1 MRLSSLPN
9 AITIA
14 RVVLTLPL
22 LWLLATNDYLP
33 AFWVALVAGLS
44 DGVDGYL
51 ARRFDWSSALGGV
64 LDPIA
69 DKLFVSVCYI
79 GLWWSGHLP
88 GWLVALV
95 FGRDLVIVAGG
106 CAWWRLHGS
115 FEAVPSWLGKFSTAL
130 QITLVACV
138 LADLAVQPLPA
149 VLLGALMLATAILTV
164 ASGTDY
170 VVRYGLR
177 ARREHG
183 SKR

>member
-1 MRLSSLPN
+1 MRLNWLPN

-14 RVVLTLPL
+14 RVALTGPL

-33 AFWVALVAGLS
+33 AFWLALMAGLS

-95 FGRDLVIVAGG
+95 FVRDLVIVIGG
-106 CAWWRLHGS
+106 CAWWRLSGT
-115 FEAVPSWLGKFSTAL
+115 FEAAPSWLGKFSTAL

-138 LADLAVQPLPA
+138 LADLAVQSLP
-149 VLLGALMLATAILTV
+149 VDLLRVLMLATAVLTV
-164 ASGTDY
+164 VSGLDY
-170 VVRYGLR
+170 VIRYGRR
-177 ARREHG
+177 ARNTLESR
-183 SKR
+183 K

>member
-1 MRLSSLPN
+1 MRLNWLPN

-22 LWLLATNDYLP
+22 LWLLAKNDFRW
-33 AFWVALVAGLS
+33 AFWVAVAAGLS

-51 ARRFDWSSALGGV
+51 ARRYAWSSALGGV

-69 DKLFVSVCYI
+69 DKLLVSVGYI

-95 FGRDLVIVAGG
+95 FVRDVVIVLGG
-106 CAWWRLHGS
+106 CAWWRFNGT
-115 FEAVPSWLGKFSTAL
+115 FEAAPSFLGKFSTAL

-149 VLLGALMLATAILTV
+149 GLLRWLSLATALLTLV
-164 ASGTDY
+164 SGLDY
-170 VVRYGLR
+170 VIRYGQR
-177 ARREHG
+177 ARSALG
-183 SKR
+183 KRK